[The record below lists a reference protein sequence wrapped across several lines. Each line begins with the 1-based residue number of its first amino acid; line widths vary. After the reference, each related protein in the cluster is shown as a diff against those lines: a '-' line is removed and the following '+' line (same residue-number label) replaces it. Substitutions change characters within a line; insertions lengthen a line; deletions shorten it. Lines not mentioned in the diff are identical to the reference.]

1 MISII
6 EFLSNLDNYYPTH
19 KALLCVAVAGQKN
32 PTRRRKNKFKLLTAD
47 CEFPLLY
54 AIAENKNAVTH
65 RSHVNCA
72 EAFFVSRALLLL

>member
-6 EFLSNLDNYYPTH
+6 EFLSNSDNYYPTH

-32 PTRRRKNKFKLLTAD
+32 PNAVAKRRRRNKFKLLTAD
-47 CEFPLLY
+47 AEFPLLY

-65 RSHVNCA
+65 RSRANCA
-72 EAFFVSRALLLL
+72 EAFFFCQ